1 MLSTP
6 RLRKASSLWALV
18 QGLVTAIV
26 PGVTVAVTRRLLAE
40 SFEGTEHLEAK
51 PVLRRQLRATGVG
64 LAAAGA
70 AGYLLETAAEDRTEA
85 ADAEDKDE
93 DEGPEEIAVETG
105 ADDDSDG
112 DSDGGVD
119 RLD

>member
-40 SFEGTEHLEAK
+40 SFEGTEHLEAR
-51 PVLRRQLRATGVG
+51 PVLRRQLRATGLG

-70 AGYLLETAAEDRTEA
+70 AGYLLETAAEDRTDEA
-85 ADAEDKDE
+85 AEDG

-105 ADDDSDG
+105 ADDGEDG
-112 DSDGGVD
+112 DDDDGVD

>member
-26 PGVTVAVTRRLLAE
+26 PGATVAVTRRLLAE

-51 PVLRRQLRATGVG
+51 PVLRRQLRATGLG

-70 AGYLLETAAEDRTEA
+70 AGYLLETAAEDRTDE
-85 ADAEDKDE
+85 ADAEDE
-93 DEGPEEIAVETG
+93 DQGPEEIAVETG
-105 ADDDSDG
+105 ADDGEDG
-112 DSDGGVD
+112 DDDGGVD